1 MDSKAFEQIYIKCE
15 EGGQSEP
22 ISIKIEDIES
32 VTINGHDFA
41 LEEME

>member
-1 MDSKAFEQIYIKCE
+1 MGEIY
-15 EGGQSEP
+15 P